1 MLPWGPPWSDSLIFS
16 NWEGP
21 GGLRNDPNVPIEDR
35 ALRLVL
41 PSIAT
46 LSHSFIWITASG
58 LFTVLGIERVPTL
71 VYHLL
76 FSIKWSNSVI
86 INSKV
91 SP

>member
-46 LSHSFIWITASG
+46 LS
-58 LFTVLGIERVPTL
+58 LGISLETSGSNKSPAFLKFVEPASASS
-71 VYHLL
+71 LL
-76 FSIKWSNSVI
+76 S
-86 INSKV
+86 
-91 SP
+91 